1 MMICIPGR
9 HSGCLASSSFNFP
22 TNSSKCTRI
31 RSMNLSHYKSTDPDM
46 DRGDRQKC
54 LKACGNTFPPHD
66 QTTILLLEPGKRPL
80 GLEPRHDF
88 FDRSPARFL
97 GLPDPLGELGSYTP
111 LS

>member
-1 MMICIPGR
+1 MATSRTPSMPCAGSI
-9 HSGCLASSSFNFP
+9 
-22 TNSSKCTRI
+22 TRPPLNNTSYCMFGTP
-31 RSMNLSHYKSTDPDM
+31 RWLCMNLSHYKSTDPDM

-97 GLPDPLGELGSYTP
+97 GL
-111 LS
+111 